1 MAVALAGNARAF
13 LPQKVAGSVETIA
26 RPPTRAAT
34 IVAALSRSLA
44 IRDDFQWF
52 RNQQVIGSSPIAG
65 SIFLRQFATFYRST
79 PPIFHFDPLS
89 EPLNQDTHQFALP
102 LLRPHGILQ
111 LKIDKGAFRGCQ

>member
-65 SIFLRQFATFYRST
+65 SKFPQQIKRLA
-79 PPIFHFDPLS
+79 PPSSAVFISRL
-89 EPLNQDTHQFALP
+89 THV
-102 LLRPHGILQ
+102 
-111 LKIDKGAFRGCQ
+111 